1 MQSTGLRCVFFFAEP
16 PSMPQILEGVVIIV
30 IVKTIVQQVRIGIL
44 TILKSTPLDHE
55 RLELLRVVVCGVL
68 GLLRLEGSQDLGS
81 KARNTTVLYVWRCI
95 WVCQMLLKAF
105 TKVAAFTTT
114 SWDIAPVTMV
124 TYQPRSPEVQLL
136 ARSPGETPT
145 TSRHKRQL
153 AVF

>member
-1 MQSTGLRCVFFFAEP
+1 
-16 PSMPQILEGVVIIV
+16 MPQILGGVV
-30 IVKTIVQQVRIGIL
+30 IVKTIVQHVRIGIL

-81 KARNTTVLYVWRCI
+81 KARNTSPLCLEVHLG
-95 WVCQMLLKAF
+95 LLNVIQGFHQGSSFYHHKLGYS
-105 TKVAAFTTT
+105 TTYLPG
-114 SWDIAPVTMV
+114 S
-124 TYQPRSPEVQLL
+124 SEVQLL